1 VSAGTKSSRPSR
13 TSAPPKES
21 PLSDVRTR
29 RRVARRKQSQ
39 RDILDAAEKVFG
51 EDGIHNGSVRRIA
64 ELSGFSPGAIYLFF
78 ENKADLVTNTFD
90 RRGKEWCDA
99 IVAIA
104 QGNASPLARLHE
116 VMDWV
121 ITFLAEH
128 PEFRALLSQ
137 VSQGSMVAGYSLAGR
152 STDDGYFSSI
162 MTAIAGMIDEGQ
174 VRGDIRSGDPR
185 SLAHLFSVLLNE
197 YSLLDTAPGVG
208 KLTAAQFHEFVG
220 GALRVATQVSVQ
232 GKEQSSD

>member
-1 VSAGTKSSRPSR
+1 
-13 TSAPPKES
+13 
-21 PLSDVRTR
+21 
-29 RRVARRKQSQ
+29 
-39 RDILDAAEKVFG
+39 
-51 EDGIHNGSVRRIA
+51 
-64 ELSGFSPGAIYLFF
+64 
-78 ENKADLVTNTFD
+78 
-90 RRGKEWCDA
+90 
-99 IVAIA
+99 
-104 QGNASPLARLHE
+104 
-116 VMDWV
+116 
-121 ITFLAEH
+121 
-128 PEFRALLSQ
+128 
-137 VSQGSMVAGYSLAGR
+137 MVAGYNLAGR

-174 VRGDIRSGDPR
+174 ARGDIRSGDPR